1 MITCYRF
8 SKNGFKSQFQEH
20 LAEAISYFKDI
31 KKTIKDLNLNK
42 HQQDLVDLAIADK
55 NIDPDFKIHG
65 VFVFLKKPCKQDF
78 DHYLNHL
85 KKEDRPSFTSDLN
98 IQYFDDDTVCYID
111 DGFCFCK
118 ENKTTLKEAYR
129 NKYDAVFIPL

>member
-20 LAEAISYFKDI
+20 LADAISYFKDI

-42 HQQDLVDLAIADK
+42 HQQELVDLAIADK

-65 VFVFLKKPCKQDF
+65 VFVFLKKPSKQDF

-85 KKEDRPSFTSDLN
+85 SVDRQPSFNNDLHKKS
-98 IQYFDDDTVCYID
+98 FPKKTVCYID
-111 DGFCFCK
+111 DGFCFCT
-118 ENKTTLKEAYR
+118 ENKTTLEEAYK